1 MRKLKKWVSGLLAAA
16 VMTTGFGGAIVLP
29 SVNAQ
34 NAEAEERLVIFDANP
49 LNLKLED
56 GASAAHG
63 DFTWNGRNESTG
75 TSAVK
80 LEEST
85 PYFRATIKDNSYKGL
100 TTVNTGMRNAEMCR
114 THGWFV

>member
-1 MRKLKKWVSGLLAAA
+1 MRKLKKVASGLLAAA

-34 NAEAEERLVIFDANP
+34 NAEAGERLVIFDANP

-63 DFTWNGRNESTG
+63 DFTWNGWNESTG
-75 TSAVK
+75 TSAGQAGGFHPVF
-80 LEEST
+80 S
-85 PYFRATIKDNSYKGL
+85 
-100 TTVNTGMRNAEMCR
+100 RN
-114 THGWFV
+114 H